1 MDGAITRRLSVLS
14 HRWRNN
20 DSIALALRR
29 DSNSGS
35 PRRQRIILERRPC
48 VTSLALSSASRVL
61 TGGIAMRTGTV
72 KWFNTRKGYG
82 YITPI
87 DGGFD
92 VYVQIDAVER
102 AGLIDLKEGQKVDYE
117 VVVDRRTGETFA
129 ETLRPLAGDPEKTGS
144 VGGELGAP
152 PSMLTLARL
161 LARKIAPHLGRI

>member
-1 MDGAITRRLSVLS
+1 M
-14 HRWRNN
+14 RNF
-20 DSIALALRR
+20 LGL
-29 DSNSGS
+29 
-35 PRRQRIILERRPC
+35 
-48 VTSLALSSASRVL
+48 VWASRVL

-102 AGLIDLKEGQKVDYE
+102 AGLIELKEGQKINFE
-117 VVVDRRTGETFA
+117 AVVDSRTGETFA
-129 ETLRPLAGDPEKTGS
+129 QTLQPLAGDLKKTGS

-152 PSMLTLARL
+152 PALTFARL
-161 LARKIAPHLGRI
+161 LARKIAPHLSRI

>member
-1 MDGAITRRLSVLS
+1 
-14 HRWRNN
+14 
-20 DSIALALRR
+20 
-29 DSNSGS
+29 
-35 PRRQRIILERRPC
+35 
-48 VTSLALSSASRVL
+48 
-61 TGGIAMRTGTV
+61 MRTGTV

-129 ETLRPLAGDPEKTGS
+129 ETLRPLAGDPEKTDG

-152 PSMLTLARL
+152 GMLTLARL